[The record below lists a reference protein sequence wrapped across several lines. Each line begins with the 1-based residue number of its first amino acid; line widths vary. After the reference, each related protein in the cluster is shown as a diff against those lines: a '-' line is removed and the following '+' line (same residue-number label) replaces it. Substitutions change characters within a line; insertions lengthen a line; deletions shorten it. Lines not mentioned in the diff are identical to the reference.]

1 MKRSNGHKCSKTV
14 QKIIFY
20 EEFMRCQL
28 DLPKLIQLLVNKW
41 QNRSQSKKVVDMEQ
55 LADFLTNC
63 GNILRFSLKIH
74 EYIDVSLH

>member
-1 MKRSNGHKCSKTV
+1 MKRSNGDKCSKTV

-20 EEFMRCQL
+20 EEFMICHI
-28 DLPKLIQLLVNKW
+28 DLPNLIQLSETKW
-41 QNRSQSKKVVDMEQ
+41 QNRSQSMKVVDMEQ
-55 LADFLTNC
+55 LADFLTNS